1 MISIIIPLYNKEETI
16 KGTLES
22 ILSQTYKDLEIVVVN
37 DGSTDNS
44 INIVKSI
51 EDSRIKLISQTN
63 MGVSAARNRG
73 VLESCG
79 EWLLFLDAD
88 DSLLENALYSL
99 HNAYKKNE
107 IAQIISGNYINI
119 TKKHKP
125 QNACKNLNE
134 GIIDDPFFLLWDK
147 CWNIR
152 LGSFMAKRKSC
163 IDTGGFNE
171 NICIGEDFLFIIK
184 LLKDNVLVHTNE
196 SIMNYNQINSS
207 LSRKK
212 IPYSNHVEKYFVF
225 PPDNQYLCACEYDM
239 LFKHIFR
246 GFIRMEP
253 KFSFKLL
260 IQYWKKLHVMI
271 MVEFMRLGI
280 IKRI

>member
-1 MISIIIPLYNKEETI
+1 MISIIIPLYNKETTI
-16 KGTLES
+16 RRTLES
-22 ILSQTYKDLEIVVVN
+22 ILSQTYTDLETVVVN
-37 DGSTDNS
+37 DGSTDDS

-73 VLESCG
+73 ILESLG

-88 DSLLENALYSL
+88 DDLLENALYSL
-99 HNAYKKNE
+99 HNACEKNE
-107 IAQIISGNYINI
+107 KAQIISGNYINI

-134 GIIDDPFFLLWDK
+134 GIIDDPFFLLWGK

-171 NICIGEDFLFIIK
+171 KICIGEDFLFIVK
-184 LLKDNVLVHTNE
+184 LLKDNVLVHINE
-196 SIMNYNQINSS
+196 SIMNYNQINCD

-212 IPYSNHVEKYFVF
+212 IPYNNHVEKYFVF
-225 PPDNQYLCACEYDM
+225 PPDNPYLCACEYDM

-246 GFIRMEP
+246 GFIQMEP
-253 KFSFKLL
+253 NFSFKLL

-271 MVEFMRLGI
+271 MVEFMRLGLK
-280 IKRI
+280 KRI